1 MIPEKESFTL
11 SWFFKWFL
19 NRKSVTTLLVSLLFF
34 LNLFVLTKIGFLF
47 EPIIQFL
54 TIVMLPVVIS
64 ALIYYLLDPIV
75 VWLEKQGMSKIG
87 AITVT
92 FIGVV
97 VLFIL
102 GIASIVP
109 MIQTQ
114 LSAFFT
120 NLPSYIET
128 VEHQVTTLLEDQRF
142 EVLRPQLAGI
152 VDTVSQKAIESVQTF
167 SKGAVD
173 WASNFASAIAKV
185 TVAVLIAP
193 FIIFY
198 LLRDGKQLKN
208 KIAAFLPTK
217 VRQPARRVLSDINKQ
232 LAGYVQGQVT
242 VAIVVGVMFSIMF
255 TVIGLPY
262 AVTFG
267 IMAGILNMVPYLG
280 SFLAMLP
287 VVILGLVEGPLML
300 VKVLVVFIVEQTIEG
315 RFVTPLVLGNK
326 LSIHPI
332 TILFVLLTAGSMFG
346 LWGVLLGIP
355 LYASIKVVLTE
366 VFNWYKIVSGLYQD
380 EVTDDQ

>member
-1 MIPEKESFTL
+1 MKSDKQSFAL

-19 NRKSVTTLLVSLLFF
+19 NRKSVTILLVNLLFF
-34 LNLFVLTKIGFLF
+34 LNLLVLTKISFLF
-47 EPIIQFL
+47 EPVIGFL
-54 TIVMLPVVIS
+54 TIIMLPLVIS

-75 VWLEKQGMSKIG
+75 LWLEKQGLSKVW

-92 FIGVV
+92 FIGVII
-97 VLFIL
+97 LMIL

-114 LSAFFT
+114 LAAFFS
-120 NLPSYIET
+120 NLPGYIET
-128 VEHQVTTLLEDQRF
+128 VESQVTNLLQDDRF
-142 EVLRPQLAGI
+142 EALRPQLADI
-152 VDTVSQKAIESVQTF
+152 VDTVGQKALEYVQTF
-167 SKGAVD
+167 SKNAVD
-173 WASNFASAIAKV
+173 WASNFASAIAQV
-185 TVAVLIAP
+185 TVAIMIAP

-198 LLRDGKQLKN
+198 LLRDGKMLKD

-217 VRQPARRVLSDINKQ
+217 MRQPARRVLSDINKQ

-242 VAIVVGVMFSIMF
+242 VAIVVGLMFSVMFSL
-255 TVIGLPY
+255 IGLPY

-267 IMAGILNMVPYLG
+267 ILAGILNMIPYLG
-280 SFLAMLP
+280 SFLAMVP
-287 VVILGLVEGPLML
+287 VVILGLVEGPFML
-300 VKVLVVFIVEQTIEG
+300 IKVLLVFVIEQTIEG

-355 LYASIKVVLTE
+355 LYASAKVVLTE
-366 VFNWYKIVSGLYQD
+366 VFNWYKIISGLYQE
-380 EVTDDQ
+380 EVRDDQ

>member
-1 MIPEKESFTL
+1 MKSDKQSFTL

-19 NRKSVTTLLVSLLFF
+19 NRKSVTILLVSLLFF
-34 LNLFVLTKIGFLF
+34 LNLLVFTKISFLF
-47 EPIIQFL
+47 EPVIGFL
-54 TIVMLPVVIS
+54 TIVMLPLVIS

-75 VWLEKQGMSKIG
+75 LWLEKQGLSKVW
-87 AITVT
+87 AITIT
-92 FIGVV
+92 FIGVII
-97 VLFIL
+97 LMIL
-102 GIASIVP
+102 GIASIIP
-109 MIQTQ
+109 MIQAQ
-114 LSAFFT
+114 LGAFFS
-120 NLPSYIET
+120 NLPNYIET
-128 VEHQVTTLLEDQRF
+128 VESQVTSLLQDDRF
-142 EVLRPQLAGI
+142 EALRPQLADI
-152 VDTVSQKAIESVQTF
+152 VDTVGQKAIEYVQTF
-167 SKGAVD
+167 SKNAVD

-198 LLRDGKQLKN
+198 LLRDGKQLKD

-217 VRQPARRVLSDINKQ
+217 MRQPARRVLSDINKQ

-242 VAIVVGVMFSIMF
+242 VAIVVGLMFSVMFSL
-255 TVIGLPY
+255 IGLPY
-262 AVTFG
+262 AITFG
-267 IMAGILNMVPYLG
+267 ILAGILNMIPYLG
-280 SFLAMLP
+280 SFLAMVP
-287 VVILGLVEGPLML
+287 VVILGLVEGPFML
-300 VKVLVVFIVEQTIEG
+300 IKVLLVFVIEQTIEG

-355 LYASIKVVLTE
+355 LYASVKVILTE
-366 VFNWYKIVSGLYQD
+366 VFNWYKIVSGLYQE